1 MVAFDAVYLLAA
13 CIVAEC
19 QGFCVFCDVL
29 VEGNVDSL
37 VPLALLH
44 DAVKVIDDNLS

>member
-1 MVAFDAVYLLAA
+1 MITFDAVYLFAA
-13 CIVAEC
+13 CIVAEG
-19 QGFCVFCDVL
+19 QGLCVFCDVL
-29 VEGNVDSL
+29 VEGDVDSL